1 MRVVLDTNIVVAALR
16 SPTGASAELLRWA
29 RAGKLTALAS
39 VSLAMEYQAVCL
51 REEHVR
57 ASRLSRKEVQTF
69 LDAVISFVE
78 PVDIWFLWRPQL
90 RDPSDELVLE
100 AAVNGRADAIVTFN
114 QRDFEPAARLFGVE
128 PWTPRQ
134 ALTKLR
140 G

>member
-1 MRVVLDTNIVVAALR
+1 VVLDTNIVVAALR
-16 SPTGASAELLRWA
+16 SPTGASAELLRRA
-29 RAGKLTALAS
+29 RAGKLTALTS

-51 REEHVR
+51 REEHVG

-100 AAVNGRADAIVTFN
+100 AAVNGRAGAIVTFN

-134 ALTKLR
+134 PLTKLR